1 MAFEQEGVI
10 IAITEKKTG
19 TTKDSKTWVSQDLVI
34 EFQDGNYAKKGVFN
48 AYNKD
53 VIDTLAKGD
62 NVKVHFNIDGSEW
75 QSRWFPKL
83 SLWKVDVL
91 SKSSD
96 WVSKA
101 EALPTVKESNANF
114 KDDTEDS
121 LPF

>member
-1 MAFEQEGVI
+1 MAYECEGVI

-53 VIDTLAKGD
+53 FMDTLSKGD

-75 QSRWFPKL
+75 QGRWFPKL
-83 SLWKVDVL
+83 SIWKVDVI
-91 SKSSD
+91 
-96 WVSKA
+96 SKA
-101 EALPTVKESNANF
+101 SEFVSQAEPLGQSDEPKKFTQEDES
-114 KDDTEDS
+114 D
-121 LPF
+121 LPFN